1 VPRNRQ
7 QVPHAQRRAEV
18 LAAARK
24 ILLREGYTHTTT
36 AAIAQE
42 AGLAPNAVRWYFPH
56 KDDALAAVVDELV
69 DTHLSQDHG
78 RDLDSLVEAVHALDA
93 FRGLAP
99 AVAERARHSTAVAAC
114 AARVHELLAEHA
126 DRLLAGSGNPL
137 TRAAI
142 TAVLANEITNPF
154 ATEQPEVLRY
164 TLRRL
169 LC

>member
-1 VPRNRQ
+1 
-7 QVPHAQRRAEV
+7 V

-56 KDDALAAVVDELV
+56 KDDTLAAVVDELL
-69 DTHLSQDHG
+69 DTHLTRDHG
-78 RDLDSLVEAVHALDA
+78 TDLDALIEAVHALGA

-99 AVAERARHSTAVAAC
+99 AVAERARHSPAVAAC
-114 AARVHELLAEHA
+114 ATRVHELLAEHA
-126 DRLLAGSGNPL
+126 DRLLAGLGDPL

-142 TAVLANEITNPF
+142 TTVLANEITNPL
-154 ATEQPEVLRY
+154 AAQQPEVLRH

-169 LC
+169 LS